1 MMPTRWRSRRGL
13 TLIEVTVALL
23 VIAVGALAVARLIPQ
38 SVAVTANARR
48 QTLALHAAEQ
58 KMEQIVAAPYAD
70 VVPESLAPVTT
81 DSSSEYRLVQ
91 RQVAVSYVDPRTGW
105 SVAAGDLGMKR
116 VRVTAQW
123 LEGRYTRRIAL
134 ETLVAD
140 R

>member
-1 MMPTRWRSRRGL
+1 
-13 TLIEVTVALL
+13 VTVALL

-38 SVAVTANARR
+38 SVAVTAKARR
-48 QTLALHAAEQ
+48 QTLALHAAQQ
-58 KMEQIVAAPYAD
+58 KMEEIIAAPYAN
-70 VVPESLAPVTT
+70 VVSESMAPVTS

-91 RQVAVSYVDPRTGW
+91 RQVAVSYVDPRLDW
-105 SVAAGDLGMKR
+105 SVAASDVGMKR

-123 LEGRYTRRIAL
+123 LEGKYARRIVL